1 MAAQLGHQ
9 AGGEKL
15 GQRIHSASSC
25 VSRVAIGRRAETLA
39 PRVDNV
45 LGNCLLDDAS
55 KALAS
60 DGEELRAVVEG
71 RIADPPRCESSATRP
86 ESPAPTISIE
96 RASLRGES
104 SRSARRCS
112 NADVTTVAKAKAQF
126 VRRCSRAAP
135 TLRPMARVLVTEK
148 IAEAGLQLLRDAGH
162 DVSVRLKMTPEEL
175 LTEVPDAEAI
185 VIRSSTRVTGEVIA
199 SAPNLIAVG
208 RAGVGLDNV
217 DVAAA
222 TQRGVMVINAPQS
235 NVLSAAEHT
244 MSLLLAQARN
254 VPQAHAALKDG
265 RWERSKWTGVE
276 IADKVLGIVGLGRIG
291 ALVAERAR
299 AFGMELIAYDP
310 FVPDDKARALNVQ
323 LVDLDELVA
332 RSDFMTLHLAK
343 TPETIGLVNA
353 TLRVINVARG
363 GIIDEADLA
372 AAVANGTIAGAAIDV
387 FATEPT
393 TESPL
398 FGLDS
403 VVVTPHLGAST
414 AEAQDKAGITIAE
427 QLELALAGDFVPFA
441 VNVSASPADE
451 KVRPFVP
458 LCEELGARFAA
469 LAKPL
474 PTQIEV
480 EFIGEI
486 AEFDNQLASLSVV
499 KGMLGAL
506 GGGPVSF
513 VNAIDV
519 ARERGVSV
527 RTISTPQAQDHV
539 NVVSIAGGDHNI
551 NGTVASASGALRLV
565 GIDGHSIDLPI
576 ADNTLVV
583 RNSDQPGMIGHVTS
597 VLGEAG
603 MNIDD
608 MAVGQSATGPALMAI
623 ITPEPVGADVLERII
638 EADGIESAACL

>member
-1 MAAQLGHQ
+1 
-9 AGGEKL
+9 
-15 GQRIHSASSC
+15 
-25 VSRVAIGRRAETLA
+25 
-39 PRVDNV
+39 
-45 LGNCLLDDAS
+45 
-55 KALAS
+55 
-60 DGEELRAVVEG
+60 
-71 RIADPPRCESSATRP
+71 
-86 ESPAPTISIE
+86 
-96 RASLRGES
+96 
-104 SRSARRCS
+104 
-112 NADVTTVAKAKAQF
+112 
-126 VRRCSRAAP
+126 
-135 TLRPMARVLVTEK
+135 MARVLIAEK

-162 DVSVRLKMTPEEL
+162 EVVVSLKMTPDEL
-175 LTEVPDAEAI
+175 LTAVADAEAL
-185 VIRSSTRVTGEVIA
+185 VIRSSTRVTSEVIEA
-199 SAPNLIAVG
+199 APNLVAVG

-217 DVAAA
+217 DVPAA
-222 TQRGVMVINAPQS
+222 TRRGVMVINAPQS

-244 MSLLLAQARN
+244 MALLLAQARN
-254 VPQAHAALKDG
+254 VPQAHAALTDG
-265 RWERSKWTGVE
+265 RWERGKWTGVE

-291 ALVAERAR
+291 TLVAERAR
-299 AFGMELIAYDP
+299 AFGMQLIAYDP

-323 LVDLDELVA
+323 LVDLDELIV

-343 TPETIGLVNA
+343 TPDTIGLVNA
-353 TLRVINVARG
+353 ELLAKAKPTLRVINVARG

-427 QLELALAGDFVPFA
+427 QLELGLDGDFVPFA

-451 KVRPFVP
+451 KVRPFIP

-469 LAKPL
+469 LVKPL
-474 PTQIEV
+474 PAQIEV

-486 AEFDNQLASLSVV
+486 AQFDNQLASLSVV

-506 GGGPVSF
+506 GGEPVSY
-513 VNAIDV
+513 VNAIEV

-551 NGTVASASGALRLV
+551 NGTVTSASGSLRLV
-565 GIDGHSIDLPI
+565 GIDGHSIDLPL

-597 VLGEAG
+597 TLGEAG
-603 MNIDD
+603 VNIDD
-608 MAVGQSATGPALMAI
+608 MAVGQSAAGPALMAI
-623 ITPEPVGADVLERII
+623 ITAEPVGAETLQRILD
-638 EADGIESAACL
+638 ADGIESASCL